1 MARAK
6 KEEVELTEE
15 TKRIGGWANGLR
27 IVCNILK
34 VFTIIG
40 IVCLALVMLFLP
52 AMMKEVK
59 IDDEKIVLNGQ
70 KIEYSFKDVDFLTY
84 RIDNGKEKT
93 VNTKDIY
100 KYTGLLD
107 LGKIDMNKLRNI
119 VMIDLGFVIVMC
131 VLEFM
136 ILNKL
141 SKLLKRTKD
150 ENVAFVTDG
159 HKVLQNIMWIAI
171 ASEVIKIVMGL
182 CTAIAMPKSNIET
195 NISIDLMFVVEMCV
209 LYFVSLLYKRGEQ
222 LQDK

>member
-131 VLEFM
+131 VLEFI

-159 HKVLQNIMWIAI
+159 HKVLQNIMWIAV

-195 NISIDLMFVVEMCV
+195 NISIDLMFVVAMCV

>member
-131 VLEFM
+131 VLEFI
-136 ILNKL
+136 ILNML
-141 SKLLKRTKD
+141 SKLLKRTKE
-150 ENVAFVTDG
+150 ENVAFVMDG

-195 NISIDLMFVVEMCV
+195 NISIDLMFVVAMCV

>member
-52 AMMKEVK
+52 VMMKEVK

-119 VMIDLGFVIVMC
+119 VMIDLGFVIVLC
-131 VLEFM
+131 VLEFI
-136 ILNKL
+136 ILNNL
-141 SKLLKRTKD
+141 SKLLKRTKE

-159 HKVLQNIMWIAI
+159 HKVLQNIMWIAV

>member
-40 IVCLALVMLFLP
+40 IVCLTLVMLFLP

-131 VLEFM
+131 VLEFI
-136 ILNKL
+136 ILNNL
-141 SKLLKRTKD
+141 SKLLKRTKE
-150 ENVAFVTDG
+150 ENVAFVMDG

-195 NISIDLMFVVEMCV
+195 NISIDLMFVVAMCV

>member
-1 MARAK
+1 MAKAK

-119 VMIDLGFVIVMC
+119 VMMC

-159 HKVLQNIMWIAI
+159 HKVLQNIMWIAV

>member
-1 MARAK
+1 MARAR
-6 KEEVELTEE
+6 KEETELTEE
-15 TKRIGGWANGLR
+15 TKKIGGWANGLR

-52 AMMKEVK
+52 AIMKEVK

-131 VLEFM
+131 VLEFI

-171 ASEVIKIVMGL
+171 ASEVIKMVMGL

-195 NISIDLMFVVEMCV
+195 NISIDLMFVVAMCV

>member
-131 VLEFM
+131 VLEFI

-141 SKLLKRTKD
+141 SKLLKRTKE

-159 HKVLQNIMWIAI
+159 HEVLQNIMWIAV

>member
-131 VLEFM
+131 VLEFI
-136 ILNKL
+136 ILK
-141 SKLLKRTKD
+141 
-150 ENVAFVTDG
+150 
-159 HKVLQNIMWIAI
+159 
-171 ASEVIKIVMGL
+171 KIL
-182 CTAIAMPKSNIET
+182 
-195 NISIDLMFVVEMCV
+195 
-209 LYFVSLLYKRGEQ
+209 
-222 LQDK
+222 

>member
-131 VLEFM
+131 VLEFI

-159 HKVLQNIMWIAI
+159 HKVLQNIMWIAV

-222 LQDK
+222 IQDK

>member
-131 VLEFM
+131 VLEFI

-159 HKVLQNIMWIAI
+159 HKVLQNIMWIAV

>member
-52 AMMKEVK
+52 AMMKKVK

-131 VLEFM
+131 VLEFI

-171 ASEVIKIVMGL
+171 ASEVIKMVMGL

-195 NISIDLMFVVEMCV
+195 NISIDLMFVVAMCV

>member
-131 VLEFM
+131 VLEFI
-136 ILNKL
+136 ILNNL